1 MKALMGKILFNRYA
15 KLSYSQCGEDLIVK
29 FIFDDLKV
37 VNPSYM
43 DVGALSPY
51 LFSNT
56 AIFYDRGSK
65 GINIEPDPSLFK
77 KFARYRNKDVNLN
90 IGVASEEGELD
101 FYIISQPTMNT
112 FSRDAA
118 ERLERDHG
126 FEIAAIKKIKVDTVQ
141 NIVNNYC
148 GGVFPDYLSLD
159 VEGMDAEILRSIDYE
174 NSSPIVICVETISYS
189 TNGNGIKDYQLVEF
203 LKSKG
208 YMVFADTYINTI
220 LVKKDIW
227 VRC

>member
-1 MKALMGKILFNRYA
+1 MGKILFNRYA